1 MKSLISI
8 LLIFSFTVF
17 MSASVSYGATVGQ
30 VLAPQSK
37 IDNTLG
43 IKIISPPHDK
53 KVPAGNLTILG
64 TSTDNES
71 MNCTVYVDWNNLKPF
86 QKAIAT
92 GPYGKNDYSSW
103 TFIYT
108 PSYHKITNGTNNL
121 TSKLE
126 CQKGGTVTSKW
137 NSINV
142 TGIESAT
149 FVQPISKSINNY
161 VGNNKILPQLS
172 SQVNKVMT
180 RESSGMTVKTLTPVP
195 ATVMHSLL
203 TNIRLAKPVVS
214 PGDSKSIIVK
224 AVDAKSFKQISGAN
238 VQIRMT
244 DGVRNIEHPGV
255 TNSNGLY
262 NYTWTIDPTSK
273 LGAYKIASNVS
284 ILGYTPS
291 VHEANFQVQG
301 QLLVQ
306 VNLAKG
312 IVNPGDSQSI
322 IVKAVDA
329 KSFKQISGANVQI
342 RMTDGVRNIEHP
354 GVTNSNGLYNY
365 TWTIDP
371 TSKLGAYKIASNVSI
386 LGYTPSVHEANF
398 QVQGQ
403 LLVQVNLAKGIVNP
417 GDSQS
422 IIVKAVDAKSFK
434 QISGANVQIRMT
446 DGVRNIEHP
455 GVTNSNGLYNYTWTI
470 DPTSKLGAYKIAS
483 NVSILG
489 YTPSVHEANFQVQG
503 QLLVQV
509 NLAKGIVNPGD
520 SQSIIVKA
528 VDAKSF
534 KQISGANV
542 QIRMTDGVRNI
553 EHPGVTNSNGLYNY
567 TW

>member
-1 MKSLISI
+1 MKSLISM

-30 VLAPQSK
+30 VLDPQLK

-71 MNCTVYVDWNNLKPF
+71 MNCTVYVDWNNVKPF

-180 RESSGMTVKTLTPVP
+180 RESYGMTVKTLTPVP

-214 PGDSKSIIVK
+214 PG
-224 AVDAKSFKQISGAN
+224 
-238 VQIRMT
+238 
-244 DGVRNIEHPGV
+244 V

-262 NYTWTIDPTSK
+262 NYTWTIDPISK

-312 IVNPGDSQSI
+312 IVNPGDSQKVTVS
-322 IVKAVDA
+322 VLDA
-329 KSFKQISGANVQI
+329 QTKQKISGAKVSGNISGSRKFMSSTDTNGIASYSWNISPVSGKNNFNVTLDVSQNGYSSLLKAVGFKAGNPI
-342 RMTDGVRNIEHP
+342 PLLGPVDDDSIKSQAKTHSVSSKDQCTVNELEPQSNCNGNFKLP
-354 GVTNSNGLYNY
+354 ANKGVTEFTES
-365 TWTIDP
+365 
-371 TSKLGAYKIASNVSI
+371 
-386 LGYTPSVHEANF
+386 PSA
-398 QVQGQ
+398 
-403 LLVQVNLAKGIVNP
+403 
-417 GDSQS
+417 
-422 IIVKAVDAKSFK
+422 
-434 QISGANVQIRMT
+434 QIFG
-446 DGVRNIEHP
+446 
-455 GVTNSNGLYNYTWTI
+455 
-470 DPTSKLGAYKIAS
+470 
-483 NVSILG
+483 
-489 YTPSVHEANFQVQG
+489 
-503 QLLVQV
+503 
-509 NLAKGIVNPGD
+509 
-520 SQSIIVKA
+520 
-528 VDAKSF
+528 
-534 KQISGANV
+534 
-542 QIRMTDGVRNI
+542 
-553 EHPGVTNSNGLYNY
+553 
-567 TW
+567 

>member
-1 MKSLISI
+1 MKSLISM

-17 MSASVSYGATVGQ
+17 MSVSVSYGATGGQ

-103 TFIYT
+103 TFTYT

-126 CQKGGTVTSKW
+126 CQKGGTITSKW

-142 TGIESAT
+142 TGVESAT
-149 FVQPISKSINNY
+149 FVQPISKSINKY

-180 RESSGMTVKTLTPVP
+180 RESSDMTVKTLTPVP
-195 ATVMHSLL
+195 APVMHSLL

-214 PGDSKSIIVK
+214 PGDSQSIIVK

-244 DGVRNIEHPGV
+244 DGVRNNEHPGV

-284 ILGYTPS
+284 IPGYTPS
-291 VHEANFQVQG
+291 VHEANFRVQG

-312 IVNPGDSQSI
+312 IVNPGDSQKVTVS
-322 IVKAVDA
+322 VLDA
-329 KSFKQISGANVQI
+329 QTKQKISGAKISGNISGSRKFMSSTDANGIASYSWNISPVSGKNNFNVTLDVSQNGYSSLI
-342 RMTDGVRNIEHP
+342 KAVAFKAGNPIHLLGPGEDDSIKSQAKTHSVSSKDQCTVNELEPQSNCKGNFKLP
-354 GVTNSNGLYNY
+354 ANKGVTEFTES
-365 TWTIDP
+365 
-371 TSKLGAYKIASNVSI
+371 
-386 LGYTPSVHEANF
+386 PSA
-398 QVQGQ
+398 
-403 LLVQVNLAKGIVNP
+403 
-417 GDSQS
+417 
-422 IIVKAVDAKSFK
+422 
-434 QISGANVQIRMT
+434 QIFG
-446 DGVRNIEHP
+446 
-455 GVTNSNGLYNYTWTI
+455 
-470 DPTSKLGAYKIAS
+470 
-483 NVSILG
+483 
-489 YTPSVHEANFQVQG
+489 
-503 QLLVQV
+503 
-509 NLAKGIVNPGD
+509 
-520 SQSIIVKA
+520 
-528 VDAKSF
+528 
-534 KQISGANV
+534 
-542 QIRMTDGVRNI
+542 
-553 EHPGVTNSNGLYNY
+553 
-567 TW
+567 